1 MKRVF
6 QISEI
11 TQLCKDIK
19 SILEQCKDHVSAM
32 RTYADQ
38 TGEALEAVPYEARY
52 GIAVHDVSQLRSA
65 LKTEQMET
73 ALTKLEKCR
82 QRACDLIPAA
92 DTDYASQTREL
103 AGVTKSLQTLLEE
116 MEQFL
121 IDTPLTTDYSAFK
134 KAFEEVQA
142 RWNKVTENGE
152 KAVEKLMAN
161 IKGAEAICHAF
172 SKDPVNLSTGN
183 FIYDRTDLEVGGR
196 ESFAFRRF
204 YNAIN
209 AHRGV
214 LGKDWN
220 HNYEVHLEFTDGEA
234 VLLREDGKEERFF
247 WEKDRYL
254 SLFASEGALEK
265 GENGYTYRTRDQ
277 KTYRFDKEGKCL
289 ETESLTGSRIT
300 FTYEEEAPFRLV
312 KVQKETGEFFAFFYD
327 TEGML
332 ERVEDHTGRGVAY
345 VRYLYLDKEQLPIL
359 CAASREIPGL
369 LRKMLWDREE
379 GMSAILT
386 SGTLKAGAGF
396 LRTRQ
401 VTGLEERIGVQEYVA
416 ESPFSYEKN
425 CLLYL
430 PKTLEHCRR
439 GSREEVLMVAN
450 HIHSLICS
458 TYGHTL
464 VLFTS
469 YTLMGSVYQILRD
482 RLPFPM
488 VEVWRHSQEE
498 ILRFK
503 TMENGVLFAAGSCWE
518 GVDFPGDMV
527 SSLIIVKLPFAV
539 PDPISEAEKET
550 YDSLETYIQ
559 SIIVP
564 DMQKKLR
571 QGFGRA
577 IRTETDTCVVSILDI
592 RAVKGGKYH
601 EDVMC
606 ALPPCRIAEELKEVQ
621 DFIRSRKGVEYYL

>member
-6 QISEI
+6 QVSEI

-19 SILEQCKDHVSAM
+19 SILEQCKEHVSAM

-38 TGEALEAVPYEARY
+38 AGEALDAVPYEVRY

-65 LKTEQMET
+65 LKTEQMEA

-247 WEKDRYL
+247 WEKNRYL

-265 GENGYTYRTRDQ
+265 EKNGYTYRTRAQ

-300 FTYEEEAPFRLV
+300 FAYEEEAPFRLV

-345 VRYLYLDKEQLPIL
+345 RYQGELLKEATLPDGNAFRYGYTSQGKLEQVENPRGIVTV
-359 CAASREIPGL
+359 ENFF
-369 LRKMLWDREE
+369 DEE
-379 GMSAILT
+379 NRTTLQKFPDGTQMSYVYDEEKKTVELT
-386 SGTLKAGAGF
+386 
-396 LRTRQ
+396 
-401 VTGLEERIGVQEYVA
+401 ER
-416 ESPFSYEKN
+416 N
-425 CLLYL
+425 
-430 PKTLEHCRR
+430 
-439 GSREEVLMVAN
+439 GSRVVYVHDDKYRDIK
-450 HIHSLICS
+450 HIHSNGEERFA
-458 TYGHTL
+458 YNQNNQKTL
-464 VLFTS
+464 YV
-469 YTLMGSVYQILRD
+469 D
-482 RLPFPM
+482 RLM
-488 VEVWRHSQEE
+488 
-498 ILRFK
+498 
-503 TMENGVLFAAGSCWE
+503 
-518 GVDFPGDMV
+518 
-527 SSLIIVKLPFAV
+527 
-539 PDPISEAEKET
+539 
-550 YDSLETYIQ
+550 
-559 SIIVP
+559 
-564 DMQKKLR
+564 KK
-571 QGFGRA
+571 G
-577 IRTETDTCVVSILDI
+577 E
-592 RAVKGGKYH
+592 
-601 EDVMC
+601 
-606 ALPPCRIAEELKEVQ
+606 
-621 DFIRSRKGVEYYL
+621 